1 MATKDTGGQDR
12 ASRREQ
18 EVDETEAVDTS
29 EVQERVGKLTD
40 DVDALLD
47 EIDDVLETNAE
58 EFVKGFVQNF
68 PLSKKNEDGRASC
81 CRPCLRARSVRY
93 RNGCRRRLRR
103 DGAPSPDPAEHSQRP
118 CRRVT
123 ARRAVAVHRTCGAGH
138 VKGR

>member
-58 EFVKGFVQNF
+58 DFVKGFVQ
-68 PLSKKNEDGRASC
+68 
-81 CRPCLRARSVRY
+81 
-93 RNGCRRRLRR
+93 
-103 DGAPSPDPAEHSQRP
+103 
-118 CRRVT
+118 
-123 ARRAVAVHRTCGAGH
+123 
-138 VKGR
+138 KGGQ